1 MRIIIAAMGRQ
12 RAGPEKTLF
21 ESYTKRLP
29 WPTRLVEVT
38 EPRGGTPGERKCR
51 EAERL
56 LKAIPDRATVVAL
69 DEGGRAL
76 TSRAFARHI
85 ARWRD
90 DGIQDLA
97 FVIGGAD
104 GLDRTVIERAGTILS
119 FGPMTWPHLLA
130 RVLLAEQL
138 YRAHAI
144 LTGHPYHRN

>member
-21 ESYTKRLP
+21 ESYAKRVP
-29 WPTRLVEVT
+29 WPIRLVEVT
-38 EPRGGTPGERKCR
+38 EPRGGTPGERKRR

-56 LKAIPDRATVVAL
+56 LKAIPGGATLVAL

-76 TSRAFARHI
+76 TSQAFARRI

-90 DGIQDLA
+90 GGVQDLA

-104 GLDRTVIERAGTILS
+104 GLDKQVIKRADTVLS
-119 FGPMTWPHLLA
+119 FGPMTWPHLLV

-144 LTGHPYHRN
+144 LTGHPYHRA